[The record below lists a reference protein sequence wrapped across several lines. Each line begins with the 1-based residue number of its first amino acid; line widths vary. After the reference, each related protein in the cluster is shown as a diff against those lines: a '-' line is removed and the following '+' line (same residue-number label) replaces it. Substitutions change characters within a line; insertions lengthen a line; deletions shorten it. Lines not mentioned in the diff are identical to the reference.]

1 MNKIK
6 QLVLVI
12 IGVLSSFIVS
22 SQIITNY
29 TQTDGLLSNYVE
41 CVAVDINDNI
51 WFGTAFGVSM
61 YDGSSWT
68 AYDQAS
74 YPLML
79 SNDIKA
85 ITATST
91 GDIWIGTDYGV
102 NQLIDGTTVFP
113 SWESYTTTDGL
124 ANNKVTSID
133 EAPNGDL
140 WFSHSSFSAGVSVF
154 DGTNWNSYNSPD
166 LPISGVCGTSF
177 DSNGDKWFASPLDGL
192 VYFDGN
198 DFTNYTVNDGLL
210 SNYSTAIC
218 IDNNDNKW
226 LGSSSGMSVVN
237 SSANQFTTHTIMY
250 SLPPPDT
257 LNPVV
262 DIAKDSW
269 GRIWTTIYVGYLA
282 EGGVA
287 FWNGNQWLDYDHTDG
302 LAGPNV
308 NGLAID
314 SQNNVWV
321 ATTTGVSRISA
332 VPSNVL
338 ENKLER
344 INISPNPSSSVLNIS
359 LSNSEI
365 GSIRLFDNTGRMIV
379 NYSNILGSSFNLDVS
394 NILPGAYYLKV
405 LSSAGLNS
413 QKIIIY

>member
-1 MNKIK
+1 MIMNNIK
-6 QLVLVI
+6 QSVLVI
-12 IGVLSSFIVS
+12 ISLLLSLSVF
-22 SQIITNY
+22 SQTITNY

-61 YDGSSWT
+61 YDGNSWT
-68 AYDQAS
+68 SYNQAS

-102 NQLIDGTTVFP
+102 NKLHAGISGMTWIP
-113 SWESYTTTDGL
+113 YTTSDGL
-124 ANNKVTSID
+124 ANNKVNSID

-140 WFSHSSFSAGVSVF
+140 WFSHSSFLAGVSVY
-154 DGTNWNSYNSPD
+154 DGSNWNSYNSPE

-177 DSNGDKWFASPLDGL
+177 DSNGDKWFSSPLDGL
-192 VYFDGN
+192 VHFDGIN
-198 DFTNYTVNDGLL
+198 FTNYTVNDGLL

-226 LGSSSGMSVVN
+226 LGSSSGMSVIN
-237 SSANQFTTHTIMY
+237 ASANQFTTHTIMY

-287 FWNGNQWLDYDHTDG
+287 FWNGSQWFDYDHTDG
-302 LAGPNV
+302 IAGPNV
-308 NGLAID
+308 KGLAID

-321 ATTTGVSRISA
+321 ATTTGVSMISA
-332 VPSNVL
+332 VSSNIA
-338 ENKLER
+338 ENKFDEV
-344 INISPNPSSSVLNIS
+344 SVFPNPSSSRLTIT
-359 LSNSEI
+359 LSNI
-365 GSIRLFDNTGRMIV
+365 GSEDLM
-379 NYSNILGSSFNLDVS
+379 
-394 NILPGAYYLKV
+394 
-405 LSSAGLNS
+405 
-413 QKIIIY
+413 